1 MIHHVWVIRILY
13 FLISILFAQPDSR
26 FQPFDWVLY
35 KGSGRIN
42 SITNGFTY
50 AYIGTEKGGIKRFN
64 LYALDFDD
72 PITTAQG
79 LTDNNILAV
88 HFNNHTGIIWAA
100 TSSHIQYSYSREGD
114 WYSMK
119 FEEIGLSKFDKI
131 KQIGSSKNYLWL
143 RAQSSYVKLSQSS
156 GTLIGIY
163 PTPDEKNI
171 EWSSGEY
178 LEGQQLKQIIQR
190 FTIMGNWIMN
200 DNQLIDPLGRYVDIT
215 TGLVDNHGNVFM
227 GTDNGSFFH
236 ASNTVEIFYP
246 IKTGISNTDVSS
258 LFLDNDK
265 LWIGSIDYE
274 SSKGISWLNISSG
287 ETRLFEFDGTINM
300 GSISIFEINVFQSEL
315 WASGEGMALFH
326 NLDRDYWKTYG
337 EEIGI
342 SNGKIWDI
350 VSDSSFIWFASSK
363 GICRIDRKSQRQ
375 SNIGIESIY
384 DRIPVYDLDIID
396 NELWIGSRSGLHV
409 FNINH
414 PQLNQ
419 AEKLGQKFF
428 PEPLLHITAINEY
441 DGVIYVAG
449 SMGIAKF
456 DKYERKWDLVFPS
469 AFYHGEIVYAMKIQR
484 NQMFLG
490 TKRGL
495 VRINLKTGFTR
506 EYFFP
511 FIGQVN
517 DIELDN
523 NIVWLGTSN
532 GLIKFKWKRDL

>member
-1 MIHHVWVIRILY
+1 
-13 FLISILFAQPDSR
+13 
-26 FQPFDWVLY
+26 
-35 KGSGRIN
+35 
-42 SITNGFTY
+42 
-50 AYIGTEKGGIKRFN
+50 
-64 LYALDFDD
+64 
-72 PITTAQG
+72 
-79 LTDNNILAV
+79 
-88 HFNNHTGIIWAA
+88 
-100 TSSHIQYSYSREGD
+100 
-114 WYSMK
+114 
-119 FEEIGLSKFDKI
+119 
-131 KQIGSSKNYLWL
+131 
-143 RAQSSYVKLSQSS
+143 LSQSS

-163 PTPDEKNI
+163 PIPDEKNI

-215 TGLVDNHGNVFM
+215 TGLVDNHGNVFI

-236 ASNTVEIFYP
+236 ASNAVEIFSP
-246 IKTGISNTDVSS
+246 IKMGISNTDVSS
-258 LFLDNDK
+258 LFLDNGK
-265 LWIGSIDYE
+265 LWIGSSDYE

-300 GSISIFEINVFQSEL
+300 GPISIFEINVFQSEL

-326 NLDRDYWKTYG
+326 SFDRDDWKTYG

-384 DRIPVYDLDIID
+384 NRIPVYDLDIID

-414 PQLNQ
+414 PQLIQ

-469 AFYHGEIVYAMKIQR
+469 AFYHGEIVYSMKIQR